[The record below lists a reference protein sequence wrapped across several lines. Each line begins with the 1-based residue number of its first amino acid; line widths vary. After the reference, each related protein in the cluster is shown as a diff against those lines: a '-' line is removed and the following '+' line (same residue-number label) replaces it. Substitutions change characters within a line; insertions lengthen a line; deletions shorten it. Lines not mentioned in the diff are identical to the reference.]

1 MSGDVLKE
9 SYRAVKSR
17 VAAMFAGQGNAF
29 RGTARKPAADPKRP
43 SARANA
49 DASRGQKRAKRSAPC
64 PPYGVRRNVTS
75 SLAISY
81 SNFLQV

>member
-1 MSGDVLKE
+1 MSGDVLME

-17 VAAMFAGQGNAF
+17 VAGDVCWARQRLSGNSAEASG
-29 RGTARKPAADPKRP
+29 RPQTAQRARKRRRLEGAEKGEA
-43 SARANA
+43 
-49 DASRGQKRAKRSAPC
+49 SAPC